1 MTTLVRFFNL
11 ADAELL
17 KTLLEANGIPVFL
30 ADEASFT
37 AGYGPVT
44 GGLRVQ
50 VSEADAARAR
60 ELLAQVPAI
69 ELPEDFEIEGGVPAP
84 EPQGRTPLLPIA
96 IGLALLG
103 TLMVILV
110 KNRAMP
116 RPAPVENYDEDR
128 KGDGRSRTFSR

>member
-1 MTTLVRFFNL
+1 MTTLARLFNL

-17 KTLLEANGIPVFL
+17 KVRLEAQGIPVFL
-30 ADEASFT
+30 AEEASFT
-37 AGYGPVT
+37 AGYGAVA
-44 GGLRVQ
+44 GALRVQ
-50 VSEADAARAR
+50 VSEADAVRAR
-60 ELLAQVPAI
+60 ELLTQVPAF
-69 ELPEDFEIEGGVPAP
+69 ELPDDFEIEGGFPAP
-84 EPQGRTPLLPIA
+84 EPQRKTPLLPLA
-96 IGLALLG
+96 LGLALLG